1 MGYRNIVIASDASLS
16 VKNDQL
22 VVLNAERNQIPLE
35 DINAIVLENRQSRI
49 SLAALQQLVANN
61 VTVYLCDAQ
70 HLPSAVILPFYQN
83 SVNAVIIQLQEQL
96 SVPREKQVWKQIVV
110 EKILNQGRC
119 LKERGDTEGYQ
130 YLVELSKTVT
140 SGDIHN
146 VEATAARYYFK
157 RAFGDKFSRS
167 GEDGR
172 NSGLNYGYAIM
183 RGLIARL
190 LTGYGFLVIK
200 GIHHGNKYNNFNLA
214 DDFMEPLRPIVDL
227 FVLENMKGDDT
238 LTPALKHSLVNLLG
252 ADVISGGQIHSVSYG
267 AERMI
272 QSFMRICQ
280 QEEKTLMIPEL
291 TQLRQHQYE

>member
-16 VKNDQL
+16 VKNNQL
-22 VVLNAERNQIPLE
+22 VVLNTERNQIPLE
-35 DINAIVLENRQSRI
+35 DINSIVLENQQSRI
-49 SLAALQQLVANN
+49 SLAALQQLVADH

-83 SVNAVIIQLQEQL
+83 SVNAVIIQLQEKL
-96 SVPREKQVWKQIVV
+96 SMPREKQIWKQIVV

-119 LKERGDTEGYQ
+119 LRERGDAEGYH
-130 YLVELSKTVT
+130 YLAELSKTVT

-157 RAFGDKFSRS
+157 RAFGENFSRS

-227 FVLENMKGDDT
+227 FILENMKEDDT

-252 ADVISGGQIHSVSYG
+252 TDVISGGQVHSVSYG

-280 QEEKTLMIPEL
+280 QEERNLMIPEL

>member
-16 VKNDQL
+16 VKNNQL
-22 VVLNAERNQIPLE
+22 VVLNSERNQIPLE
-35 DINAIVLENRQSRI
+35 DINAIVLENQQSRV
-49 SLAALQQLVANN
+49 SLAALQQLVGNN

-83 SVNAVIIQLQEQL
+83 SVNAVIIQLQEKL
-96 SVPREKQVWKQIVV
+96 SVPREKQIWKQIVV

-119 LKERGDTEGYQ
+119 LKERGDAEGYH
-130 YLVELSKTVT
+130 YLAELSKTVT

-157 RAFGDKFSRS
+157 RAFGGNFSRS

-227 FVLENMKGDDT
+227 FILENMKEDDT

-252 ADVISGGQIHSVSYG
+252 TDVISGGQVHSVSYG

-280 QEEKTLMIPEL
+280 QEERNLMIPEL